1 MTERTLNHSL
11 PGSQRYKSK
20 EMTAI
25 FGYDQLYIPCI
36 EVELAAL
43 DTLADLGVI
52 PESDYALLNDDCRA
66 KLLAITTTEV
76 DEIER
81 SVTHHD
87 VRAIVI
93 AMQAIIPE
101 PLRRWLHVPLTS
113 YDVLD
118 TARAI
123 QFMRAYQRVIAPKL
137 KRVISILAGRIVEHA
152 ETLQIGRT
160 HGQHAIPITVGF
172 WLATILSR
180 LIDNATALK
189 TATDNLVGKIT
200 GPVGAYNA
208 QVALG
213 LYQHANSSGL
223 TFEQLVLGRLGL
235 KAARVSTQ
243 ILPPETIAR
252 YLYACFQVIATLG
265 QLGTDFRQLART
277 EIGEVREPFEKRQV
291 GSSAMGHKRNPIAS
305 EGEVGAWVNTVGE
318 FVKVL
323 LTSIS
328 EHQRDLTGSSVLRD
342 SPMVPL
348 LLVRQLDPLLR
359 RGKDDKRPY
368 LERIII
374 DTVACRRNFLMSAHL
389 VLAEP
394 LYLAMQFHG
403 FTGDAHELVNH
414 GLVEIAAASCK
425 NLVDVLEDRA
435 KTGEEPFASAFAFL
449 PDKVKNDLRHPE
461 RYIGRAPE
469 IARETAGRAMALVE
483 TL

>member
-1 MTERTLNHSL
+1 MAERTLNLSL
-11 PGSQRYKSK
+11 PGSQRYRPKD
-20 EMTAI
+20 MFDI
-25 FGYDQLYIPCI
+25 FGYDRLYRPCI

-43 DTLADLGVI
+43 DTLADLGII
-52 PESDYALLNDDCRA
+52 PANDYALLDVDCRA

-81 SVTHHD
+81 AVTNHD
-87 VRAIVI
+87 ARAIVM
-93 AMQAIIPE
+93 AMQAILPE
-101 PLRRWLHVPLTS
+101 SLRRWLHVPLTS

-118 TARAI
+118 TARVL
-123 QFMRAYQRVIAPKL
+123 QFVRAYQKVIAPKL
-137 KRVISILAGRIVEHA
+137 TMVINILAGRVEEHA
-152 ETLQIGRT
+152 ETLQIGRS

-180 LIDNATALK
+180 LIDNAMALK
-189 TATDNLVGKIT
+189 TATGNLVGKIT
-200 GPVGAYNA
+200 GPVGACNA
-208 QVALG
+208 QVAFG
-213 LYQHANSSGL
+213 LYQHANGNGR
-223 TFEQLVLGRLGL
+223 TFEQLVLDRLGL
-235 KAARVSTQ
+235 MAAPVSTQ
-243 ILPPETIAR
+243 ILPPETCAR
-252 YLYACFQVIATLG
+252 YLFACSQVIATLG

-277 EIGEVREPFEKRQV
+277 EIGEVREPFEKMQV
-291 GSSAMGHKRNPIAS
+291 GSSAMPSKRNPIIS
-305 EGEVGAWVNTVGE
+305 EGEVGAWLNAVGE
-318 FVKVL
+318 FVKVM

-342 SPMVPL
+342 SLMVPL

-359 RGKDDKRPY
+359 KGKEDKRPY

-374 DTVACRRNFLMSAHL
+374 DAVACRRNVQMSAHV

-394 LYLAMQFHG
+394 LYLALQFHG
-403 FTGDAHELVNH
+403 YTGDAHHLVNH
-414 GLVEIAAASCK
+414 GLVDIAAATGK

-435 KTGEEPFASAFAFL
+435 KAGEEPFASAFAFL

-469 IARETAGRAMALVE
+469 IARETAARASALAE